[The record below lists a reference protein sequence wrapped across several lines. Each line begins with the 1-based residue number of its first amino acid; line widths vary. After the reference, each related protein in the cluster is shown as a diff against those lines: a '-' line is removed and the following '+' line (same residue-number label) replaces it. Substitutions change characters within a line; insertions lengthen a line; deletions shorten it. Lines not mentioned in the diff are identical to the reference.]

1 MSDLLENLDIELPGG
16 DDDDDADDVLSQYA
30 VFPLAFFV

>member
-1 MSDLLENLDIELPGG
+1 MDDLLENLDIELPGG
-16 DDDDDADDVLSQYA
+16 DDDDADDVTSQCA